1 MNSWLKNVLKE
12 VVSLTDEE
20 WAFFIQFGKT
30 VKLKP
35 NDTFFTSGVVADKI
49 GFLKEG
55 ILRAYHT
62 NDYGKIITCYFYH
75 LPKNNIVSLH
85 TSFTQNSPSEHT
97 VEAITECEILY
108 LEKQNLQ
115 SCLERFSVFERLVRI
130 IAENEYLKSSKRI
143 NDLQTKPAKEIY
155 RTFLRESG
163 DLVLKVPQHMIA
175 SYLGMSQYT
184 LSKIKKEI

>member
-12 VVSLTDEE
+12 FVALTDEE

-30 VKLKP
+30 AKLKP
-35 NDTFFTSGVVADKI
+35 NDTFFTSGFVADKV

-62 NDYGKIITCYFYH
+62 KDCGKVITCYFYH

-85 TSFTQNSPSEHT
+85 TSFTQNNPSEHT
-97 VEAITECEILY
+97 VEALTDCEILY
-108 LEKQNLQ
+108 LEKSDLH
-115 SCLERFSVFERLVRI
+115 SCLDRYPVFERLVRI
-130 IAENEYLKSSKRI
+130 FAENEYLKSSKRI
-143 NDLQTKPAKEIY
+143 NDLQTESAKDIY
-155 RTFLRESG
+155 RNFLRESG
-163 DLVLKVPQHMIA
+163 DLVLKVPQYMIA

-184 LSKIKKEI
+184 LSKVKKEI